1 MNWYMA
7 KIVFRIICG
16 EGQHTPQFDEQLRLI
31 GAQNEAEAFEKAKA
45 IGENDQETF
54 LNQKNQVVHW
64 KFINVPELYKL
75 SLTDGA
81 EMYSR
86 VQETEHAGNFID
98 AINKKAEHENSS
110 NRIIRT
116 HQQTTCRN
124 INAGRACSNR
134 YQQ

>member
-98 AINKKAEHENSS
+98 AINKKADHILAAFSKKIS
-110 NRIIRT
+110 P
-116 HQQTTCRN
+116 
-124 INAGRACSNR
+124 AF
-134 YQQ
+134 